1 MHGLRK
7 LMMVLLV
14 LILPVQ
20 GVAAAFAPLHQ
31 ATDPQSAAVP
41 CHGHQADAQDSH
53 PSPHGGTS
61 GTHPDNDATSHMCCH
76 QVFSCAPA
84 TAVNTVAQKVSDA
97 PQTVPLLHAFF
108 VPDSPYR
115 PPRG

>member
-1 MHGLRK
+1 MHRLRK
-7 LMMVLLV
+7 LLMVLLV

-31 ATDPQSAAVP
+31 AADPQSAATP
-41 CHGHQADAQDSH
+41 CHGHHADAQNSH
-53 PSPHGGTS
+53 PSHHGGTT
-61 GTHPDNDATSHMCCH
+61 GTDLDSDATSHMCCH
-76 QVFSCAPA
+76 QVFSCAPT
-84 TAVNTVAQKVSDA
+84 TAMSTVAQKISDT
-97 PQTVPLLHAFF
+97 PRTVPLLHAFF